1 MEKLNLQVS
10 YLIQFNSCF
19 EGFPVINYT
28 NVPCLKT
35 KVLCVFTLCGLV
47 GFMVHSAIAYS
58 EPC

>member
-28 NVPCLKT
+28 NVPALKL
-35 KVLCVFTLCGLV
+35 KCCVSLPYVVWLVLWFTG
-47 GFMVHSAIAYS
+47 
-58 EPC
+58 P